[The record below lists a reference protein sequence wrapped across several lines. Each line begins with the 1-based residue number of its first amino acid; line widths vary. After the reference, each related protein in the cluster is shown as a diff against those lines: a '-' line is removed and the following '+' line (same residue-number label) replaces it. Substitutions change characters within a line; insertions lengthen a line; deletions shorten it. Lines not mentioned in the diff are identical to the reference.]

1 MELFMAQDTEIQV
14 KALSMPNHIWVEVDE
29 QAAKWLTSRS
39 AAMLRIYQEW
49 KQANR
54 PQLPTPAPV
63 AEAEPVK
70 ETI

>member
-1 MELFMAQDTEIQV
+1 MAQETDIQV
-14 KALSMPNHIWVEVDE
+14 KALSMPGDIWSEVDK
-29 QAAKWLTSRS
+29 QAEEWRTNRS
-39 AAMLRIYQEW
+39 AAMLRIYREW